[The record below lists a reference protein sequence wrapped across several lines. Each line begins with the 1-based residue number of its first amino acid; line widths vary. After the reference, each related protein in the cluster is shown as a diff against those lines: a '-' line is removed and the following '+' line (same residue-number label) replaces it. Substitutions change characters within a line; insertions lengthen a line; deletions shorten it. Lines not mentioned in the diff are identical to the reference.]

1 MPRNDLIQVRS
12 DTSSNWTSVN
22 PILATGEI
30 GFESNT
36 GKFKIGTG
44 STAWSS
50 LPYTSDTAGSA
61 TTAGTVTTA
70 AQPAITSAVNLT
82 SVGTLSALDVTGA
95 FEVSPS
101 VNHTLYVSGNRVGV
115 RTNTPQGAFDVN
127 GTAFATIFS
136 GSGADLTS
144 IPAGQLTGTV
154 ANLRL
159 NSSYTNIVSITA
171 SGTVTADLFS
181 GSGASLTSIPNSATT
196 ADSANT
202 ASAIVSRNSSG
213 NFSAGTI
220 TASLSGTAASVP
232 ASGITGQT
240 GMWVSANR
248 PGPYRLYRN
257 DNDSD
262 YNVQTYYTGSKWRLY
277 GYNGDTAH
285 ADTHVGYAD
294 RADTADSWTTAR
306 TISLTG
312 DVTGSD
318 SISGSGNISINATIG
333 SGKVTAAMIA
343 SNAVTASEIASGAI
357 TNSEVSGTAAIALS
371 KLATTGTLQADY
383 FVGNGFY
390 VSGLNASALTSGT
403 VPAARIS
410 STINYSVNR
419 LYTNDSIPIIAND
432 AVTSSGSGYYATW
445 VSVSTGSGT
454 DYYLERYTSTRKDKE
469 NFQPL
474 DNIITPNMIDDI
486 NISLW
491 NRKTAPG
498 IPEVGPIAEEMHE
511 ISPFLS
517 ACGMLINDD
526 GTVTADEPGGI
537 NSGAWMS
544 LLTIGMQDIRQRL
557 AKLENPD
564 V

>member
-1 MPRNDLIQVRS
+1 VPRNDLIQVRS

-115 RTNTPQGAFDVN
+115 RTNTPQGAFDVV
-127 GTAFATIFS
+127 GTAFATLFS
-136 GSGADLTS
+136 GSGAGLTS
-144 IPAGQLTGTV
+144 IPNSATTAAS
-154 ANLRL
+154 AN
-159 NSSYTNIVSITA
+159 TA
-171 SGTVTADLFS
+171 SAIVARDGSGNFTAGTVTATAFA

-202 ASAIVSRNSSG
+202 FSAIVSRNSSG

-294 RADTADSWTTAR
+294 RATTADSWTTER

-318 SISGSGNISINATIG
+318 SISGSGNISISATIG

-474 DNIITPNMIDDI
+474 DNIITPNMIDEIDI
-486 NISLW
+486 QLW

>member
-22 PILATGEI
+22 PTLATGEI

-44 STAWSS
+44 STVWSS

-61 TTAGTVTTA
+61 TTAGSWTTA
-70 AQPAITSAVNLT
+70 RTITLAGDLTGSVSINGSANV
-82 SVGTLSALDVTGA
+82 SLSATIAANSVALGTDTTGNYMSGITGTSPVTVSHTAGEGSSASVSLAANYGDTLNPYASKTANYVLAAPNGVAGVPTFRAIVKSDIPTLDQDT
-95 FEVSPS
+95 
-101 VNHTLYVSGNRVGV
+101 
-115 RTNTPQGAFDVN
+115 
-127 GTAFATIFS
+127 S
-136 GSGADLTS
+136 GS
-144 IPAGQLTGTV
+144 
-154 ANLRL
+154 
-159 NSSYTNIVSITA
+159 
-171 SGTVTADLFS
+171 
-181 GSGASLTSIPNSATT
+181 
-196 ADSANT
+196 
-202 ASAIVSRNSSG
+202 
-213 NFSAGTI
+213 
-220 TASLSGTAASVP
+220 AASVP

-240 GMWVSANR
+240 GMWTSANR
-248 PGPYRLYRN
+248 PGPHRLYRN
-257 DNDSD
+257 DGDSD
-262 YNVQTYYTGSKWRLY
+262 YNLQTYYTGSKWRLQ
-277 GYNGDTAH
+277 GYNGVVVHNDVQVGQ
-285 ADTHVGYAD
+285 ADT
-294 RADTADSWTTAR
+294 WTTTR
-306 TISLTG
+306 TISLTN
-312 DVTGSD
+312 DITGSD
-318 SISGSGNISINATIG
+318 SINGSGDISISATIG
-333 SGKVTAAMIA
+333 NGKITNAMIA
-343 SNAVTASEIASGAI
+343 ANAVTASKIASGAV

-383 FVGNGFY
+383 LIGNGTY
-390 VSGLNASALTSGT
+390 VSGLNASALTLGT

-410 STINYSVNR
+410 SAINYSVNR

-445 VSVSTGSGT
+445 VSVSGGGTT

-486 NISLW
+486 DIQLW

-544 LLTIGMQDIRQRL
+544 LLTIGIQDIRQRL
-557 AKLENPD
+557 AKLENPN